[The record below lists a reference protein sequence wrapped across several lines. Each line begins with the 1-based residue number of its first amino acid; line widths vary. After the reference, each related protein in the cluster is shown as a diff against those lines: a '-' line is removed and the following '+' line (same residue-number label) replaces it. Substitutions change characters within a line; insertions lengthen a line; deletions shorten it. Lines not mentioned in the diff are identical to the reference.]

1 MNQRIRQRS
10 LVGFAALLHLARCH
24 DTKPS
29 REARRLSSN
38 LFIESDPVTAA
49 DLFAHWTAEKIRS
62 AIPLDLK
69 IDPRSGEGFVVT
81 DGEKGLVSY
90 ADLFAAGM
98 QTLDERGAVPA
109 QDHNGG
115 GGANVVRLDAIFH
128 RENFHEKL
136 EARNEEKKKKKELRG
151 RNPHNQRS
159 LEDGHGV
166 YTLDLASIEF
176 KNEISR
182 NQSQKHEERR
192 LRAADTFVTLKDKP
206 SKKDKKEKI
215 KQDEED
221 TNEDDSVIKTKDDGG
236 KQKKKKFLPAIS
248 DLRPS
253 RGTKVLSSQTFSAR
267 IRPSSATV
275 ANIREVSFRLVDPG
289 GQSSDWLPVPSSGA
303 EDLYEITIEGF
314 EAYPSSKWRYQIM
327 AMDDE
332 GWTVESSNIMFR
344 VDGNAGSDLE
354 SAADDLTD
362 NATDESDGPSGGNS
376 AELMDLGVVGDSNWP
391 YGGGIQS
398 ATGRILF
405 EFNGSGTYVCSGT
418 VVQDGDIQGRS
429 VILTAAHCAYN
440 DSMKKFATKA
450 IFIPDQVGTRGLKS
464 DFNCA
469 NDKYGCWELSFAVV
483 YNGWAFN
490 SFPENV
496 EYDYAFYVVLDGVG
510 AHSKGFLGGLS
521 GTLDIDT
528 VPMYIDF
535 ESNPEKDF
543 AVALGYSA
551 NHDPA
556 FRYCTNDISTIKG
569 VPWYTNL
576 WIDQCGMTGGASGG
590 PWAVKMDTSGVGT
603 IVSVNSWGFTDKIG
617 MAGPQ
622 LRTSS
627 GSLAECLFEKAKYS
641 NDPGR
646 DGGYI
651 VDC

>member
-1 MNQRIRQRS
+1 M
-10 LVGFAALLHLARCH
+10 
-24 DTKPS
+24 
-29 REARRLSSN
+29 
-38 LFIESDPVTAA
+38 
-49 DLFAHWTAEKIRS
+49 
-62 AIPLDLK
+62 
-69 IDPRSGEGFVVT
+69 VT

-136 EARNEEKKKKKELRG
+136 EARNEKKKKKKELRG

-159 LEDGHGV
+159 LEDGHSV
-166 YTLDLASIEF
+166 YTLDLASIAF

-275 ANIREVSFRLVDPG
+275 ANIREVSFRLVDPD

-332 GWTVESSNIMFR
+332 GWTVESSNIMFK

-429 VILTAAHCAYN
+429 VIL
-440 DSMKKFATKA
+440 
-450 IFIPDQVGTRGLKS
+450 
-464 DFNCA
+464 
-469 NDKYGCWELSFAVV
+469 
-483 YNGWAFN
+483 
-490 SFPENV
+490 
-496 EYDYAFYVVLDGVG
+496 
-510 AHSKGFLGGLS
+510 
-521 GTLDIDT
+521 
-528 VPMYIDF
+528 
-535 ESNPEKDF
+535 
-543 AVALGYSA
+543 
-551 NHDPA
+551 
-556 FRYCTNDISTIKG
+556 
-569 VPWYTNL
+569 
-576 WIDQCGMTGGASGG
+576 
-590 PWAVKMDTSGVGT
+590 
-603 IVSVNSWGFTDKIG
+603 VSVFEN
-617 MAGPQ
+617 A
-622 LRTSS
+622 LLYSS
-627 GSLAECLFEKAKYS
+627 CNIVFLIIYAICLFL
-641 NDPGR
+641 NIR
-646 DGGYI
+646 LLLTVHTMI
-651 VDC
+651 L